1 MTPLEVMLGTLLFG
15 LGIFAIMLLAN
26 RRLRQMRANK
36 HDFTPPDRA
45 SEARTAYR

>member
-15 LGIFAIMLLAN
+15 LAIFAIMLLAN

-36 HDFTPPDRA
+36 HDFTPPDRP

>member
-15 LGIFAIMLLAN
+15 LAIFAIMLLAN

-36 HDFTPPDRA
+36 RDFTPPDRP
-45 SEARTAYR
+45 SEAHTAYR

>member
-15 LGIFAIMLLAN
+15 LAIFAIMLLAN

-36 HDFTPPDRA
+36 HDFTPPDRP
-45 SEARTAYR
+45 SGPRSAYK